1 MEMNILIKAEER
13 LLNVLERL
21 AKAWETS
28 LHTQEPTTTTAN
40 AGNITAATI
49 TTEMPKMPKM
59 PKMPETPET
68 PKTTKH
74 LHYGLQADGVS
85 TYTKWDD
92 MCKALDYA
100 REAHGPAK
108 VKELLM
114 AYSDNGEYGGVQPA
128 KWDKVI
134 KECYAAKAKTEQAP
148 EPKVEAEPE
157 QVADISEE
165 ELRTAC
171 TMAKNAGVNVP
182 HYLESIAGVKRVTK
196 VPEGLRIKVKE
207 ALETEMGGM
216 A

>member
-40 AGNITAATI
+40 ARNITAATI

-108 VKELLM
+108 VKELLT

-207 ALETEMGGM
+207 ALEAEMGGM

>member
-1 MEMNILIKAEER
+1 MEMDILIKAEER

-28 LHTQEPTTTTAN
+28 LHTQEPTTRTTA
-40 AGNITAATI
+40 TV
-49 TTEMPKMPKM
+49 TTET

-92 MCKALDYA
+92 MCKALDHA
-100 REAHGPAK
+100 RETQGPAK
-108 VKELLM
+108 VKEVLTT
-114 AYSDNGEYGGVQPA
+114 YSDNGEYGGVQPA

-207 ALETEMGGM
+207 ALEAEMGGV

>member
-28 LHTQEPTTTTAN
+28 LHTQESITAT
-40 AGNITAATI
+40 ATAENITGATV
-49 TTEMPKMPKM
+49 TAET
-59 PKMPETPET
+59 PKMPETAPET

-100 REAHGPAK
+100 RETHGRAK
-108 VKELLM
+108 VKELLT

-134 KECYAAKAKTEQAP
+134 KECYAAKAKTEQTP

-157 QVADISEE
+157 QVTDISEE

-207 ALETEMGGM
+207 ALEAEMGGV

>member
-28 LHTQEPTTTTAN
+28 LHTSESTTTAA
-40 AGNITAATI
+40 AGNITAATVN
-49 TTEMPKMPKM
+49 TET
-59 PKMPETPET
+59 PKMPESIPET

-92 MCKALDYA
+92 MCKALDHA
-100 REAHGPAK
+100 RETQGPAK
-108 VKELLM
+108 VKELLT
-114 AYSDNGEYGGVQPA
+114 AYSDNGEYGGVKPA

-134 KECYAAKAKTEQAP
+134 KECYAAKAKTEQTP

-157 QVADISEE
+157 QETDISEE

-182 HYLESIAGVKRVTK
+182 HYLESIAGVKRVTR

-207 ALETEMGGM
+207 ALEAEMGGM

>member
-28 LHTQEPTTTTAN
+28 LHTQEPTTTTA
-40 AGNITAATI
+40 ATV
-49 TTEMPKMPKM
+49 TTETAKM
-59 PKMPETPET
+59 PET

-92 MCKALDYA
+92 MCKALDHA
-100 REAHGPAK
+100 RETQGPAK
-108 VKELLM
+108 VKEVLTT
-114 AYSDNGEYGGVQPA
+114 YSDNGEYGGVQPA

-148 EPKVEAEPE
+148 ESKVEAEQE
-157 QVADISEE
+157 QVTDISEE

-207 ALETEMGGM
+207 ALDAEMGGV

>member
-1 MEMNILIKAEER
+1 MEMNILLKAEER

-28 LHTQEPTTTTAN
+28 LHTQEPTTTTDT
-40 AGNITAATI
+40 AGNITAATV
-49 TTEMPKMPKM
+49 TTET
-59 PKMPETPET
+59 PKMPETVPET

-100 REAHGPAK
+100 RETHGPAK
-108 VKELLM
+108 VKELLTS
-114 AYSDNGEYGGVQPA
+114 YSDNGEWGGVRPA
-128 KWDKVI
+128 NWDKVI
-134 KECYAAKAKTEQAP
+134 KECYATKAKTEQAP
-148 EPKVEAEPE
+148 EPKVEVEAELE
-157 QVADISEE
+157 QVTDISEE

-182 HYLESIAGVKRVTK
+182 HYLESIAGVKRVTR

-207 ALETEMGGM
+207 ALEAEMGGM

>member
-28 LHTQEPTTTTAN
+28 LHTQEPTTTAN

-108 VKELLM
+108 VKELLT

>member
-1 MEMNILIKAEER
+1 
-13 LLNVLERL
+13 
-21 AKAWETS
+21 
-28 LHTQEPTTTTAN
+28 
-40 AGNITAATI
+40 
-49 TTEMPKMPKM
+49 
-59 PKMPETPET
+59 
-68 PKTTKH
+68 
-74 LHYGLQADGVS
+74 
-85 TYTKWDD
+85 

-108 VKELLM
+108 VKELLT

-207 ALETEMGGM
+207 ALEAEMGGM

>member
-1 MEMNILIKAEER
+1 MEMNILLKAEER

-28 LHTQEPTTTTAN
+28 LHTQEPTTTTAT
-40 AGNITAATI
+40 ATGNIAAPTVTA
-49 TTEMPKMPKM
+49 EKS
-59 PKMPETPET
+59 ESVPET

-74 LHYGLQADGVS
+74 LHYGLQPDGVS

-92 MCKALDYA
+92 MCKALDRA
-100 REAHGPAK
+100 RETQGPAK
-108 VKELLM
+108 VKELLT
-114 AYSDNGEYGGVQPA
+114 AYSENGEYGGVKPA
-128 KWDKVI
+128 NWDKVI
-134 KECYAAKAKTEQAP
+134 KECSINKKEP
-148 EPKVEAEPE
+148 EPATDAEPA
-157 QVADISEE
+157 QAADISEE

-207 ALETEMGGM
+207 ALEAEMGGK

>member
-28 LHTQEPTTTTAN
+28 LHTQESTTA
-40 AGNITAATI
+40 TATI
-49 TTEMPKMPKM
+49 TTETPKM
-59 PKMPETPET
+59 PET

-92 MCKALDYA
+92 MCKTLDHA
-100 REAHGPAK
+100 RETQGPAK
-108 VKELLM
+108 VKEVLTT
-114 AYSDNGEYGGVQPA
+114 YSDNGEYGGVQPA

-207 ALETEMGGM
+207 ALEAEMGGV

>member
-28 LHTQEPTTTTAN
+28 LHTQEPTKTTAN

-108 VKELLM
+108 VKELLT

-207 ALETEMGGM
+207 ALEAEMGGM

>member
-28 LHTQEPTTTTAN
+28 FHTQEPTTTA
-40 AGNITAATI
+40 AGNITAPTVTAET
-49 TTEMPKMPKM
+49 
-59 PKMPETPET
+59 PKMPESVPET
-68 PKTTKH
+68 SKTTKH

-85 TYTKWDD
+85 TYTKWDE
-92 MCKALDYA
+92 MCKALDYS
-100 REAHGPAK
+100 RETQGPAK
-108 VKELLM
+108 VKEVLT

-134 KECYAAKAKTEQAP
+134 KECYAAKAKTEQAT

-207 ALETEMGGM
+207 ALEAEMGGM

>member
-1 MEMNILIKAEER
+1 M
-13 LLNVLERL
+13 
-21 AKAWETS
+21 
-28 LHTQEPTTTTAN
+28 HTQEPTTTTAN

-59 PKMPETPET
+59 PKLPETPET

-108 VKELLM
+108 VKELLT

-207 ALETEMGGM
+207 ALEAEMGGM

>member
-21 AKAWETS
+21 AKAWESS
-28 LHTQEPTTTTAN
+28 LHTQESTTTTTATT
-40 AGNITAATI
+40 GNITTATV
-49 TTEMPKMPKM
+49 TTET

-100 REAHGPAK
+100 RETHGPAK
-108 VKELLM
+108 VKELLT

-207 ALETEMGGM
+207 ALEAEMGGV

>member
-21 AKAWETS
+21 AKAWESS
-28 LHTQEPTTTTAN
+28 LHTQESTTTTATT
-40 AGNITAATI
+40 GNITTATV
-49 TTEMPKMPKM
+49 TTET

-100 REAHGPAK
+100 RETHGPAK
-108 VKELLM
+108 VKELLT

-207 ALETEMGGM
+207 ALEAEMGGV

>member
-28 LHTQEPTTTTAN
+28 LHTPESTTTAA
-40 AGNITAATI
+40 AGNITAATVN
-49 TTEMPKMPKM
+49 TET
-59 PKMPETPET
+59 PKMPESIPET

-100 REAHGPAK
+100 REAHGRAK

-207 ALETEMGGM
+207 ALEAEMGGM

>member
-28 LHTQEPTTTTAN
+28 LHTHESTTTAT
-40 AGNITAATI
+40 AGNITAATV
-49 TTEMPKMPKM
+49 TPET
-59 PKMPETPET
+59 PKMPESIPET

-74 LHYGLQADGVS
+74 LHYGLQADGVN

-92 MCKALDYA
+92 MCKALDHA
-100 REAHGPAK
+100 RETQGPAK
-108 VKELLM
+108 VKELLT
-114 AYSDNGEYGGVQPA
+114 AYSDNGEYGGVKPA

-134 KECYAAKAKTEQAP
+134 KECYAAKAKTEQTP

-157 QVADISEE
+157 QVTDISEE

-182 HYLESIAGVKRVTK
+182 HYLESIAGVKRVTR

-207 ALETEMGGM
+207 ALEAEMGGM

>member
-28 LHTQEPTTTTAN
+28 LHTQEPTTTA
-40 AGNITAATI
+40 AGNITAPTVTAET
-49 TTEMPKMPKM
+49 
-59 PKMPETPET
+59 PKMPESVPET
-68 PKTTKH
+68 SKTTKH

-85 TYTKWDD
+85 TYTKWDE
-92 MCKALDYA
+92 MCKALDYS
-100 REAHGPAK
+100 RETQGPAK
-108 VKELLM
+108 VKEVLT

-134 KECYAAKAKTEQAP
+134 KECYAAKAKTEQAT

-207 ALETEMGGM
+207 ALEAEMGGM

>member
-85 TYTKWDD
+85 TYTKWITVSMEVSNLQSGIKSLKNVTLPRQRLSKHQSQKLRQSRNRWRISRRRSCAQPVRWQKMRAS
-92 MCKALDYA
+92 MCRTIL
-100 REAHGPAK
+100 RVSQESN
-108 VKELLM
+108 ELLR
-114 AYSDNGEYGGVQPA
+114 YPRD
-128 KWDKVI
+128 
-134 KECYAAKAKTEQAP
+134 
-148 EPKVEAEPE
+148 
-157 QVADISEE
+157 
-165 ELRTAC
+165 
-171 TMAKNAGVNVP
+171 
-182 HYLESIAGVKRVTK
+182 
-196 VPEGLRIKVKE
+196 
-207 ALETEMGGM
+207 
-216 A
+216 

>member
-28 LHTQEPTTTTAN
+28 LHTQGTTTSATGDIKAPAVTAEKTD
-40 AGNITAATI
+40 ASELSDDAKTAENEYPALD
-49 TTEMPKMPKM
+49 
-59 PKMPETPET
+59 
-68 PKTTKH
+68 PKTYKDYEQYKQMLKKLSELAVKVGALQMVDLVKKWSTKH
-74 LHYGLQADGVS
+74 VNDTETIPPNS
-85 TYTKWDD
+85 W
-92 MCKALDYA
+92 
-100 REAHGPAK
+100 
-108 VKELLM
+108 
-114 AYSDNGEYGGVQPA
+114 
-128 KWDKVI
+128 WKVI
-134 KECYAAKAKTEQAP
+134 SEAVKILEATKKVPEP
-148 EPKVEAEPE
+148 EPKTEAEADPA
-157 QVADISEE
+157 QVTDISEE

-207 ALETEMGGM
+207 ALEAEMGGM

>member
-1 MEMNILIKAEER
+1 MEMNILIKVEER

-28 LHTQEPTTTTAN
+28 LHTQEPATTTAA
-40 AGNITAATI
+40 AGNITAATV
-49 TTEMPKMPKM
+49 TTET
-59 PKMPETPET
+59 PKMPETAPET

-100 REAHGPAK
+100 RETHGRAK
-108 VKELLM
+108 VKELLT
-114 AYSDNGEYGGVQPA
+114 AYSDNGEYGGVKPA

-134 KECYAAKAKTEQAP
+134 KECYATKAKTEQTP

-157 QVADISEE
+157 QVTDISEE

-182 HYLESIAGVKRVTK
+182 HYLESIAGVKRVTR

-207 ALETEMGGM
+207 ALEAEMGGM

>member
-21 AKAWETS
+21 AKAWESS
-28 LHTQEPTTTTAN
+28 LHTQESTTTTTATT
-40 AGNITAATI
+40 GNITTATV
-49 TTEMPKMPKM
+49 TTET

-100 REAHGPAK
+100 RETHGPAK
-108 VKELLM
+108 VKELLT

-207 ALETEMGGM
+207 ALEAELGGV

>member
-28 LHTQEPTTTTAN
+28 LHTLEPTTTTATV
-40 AGNITAATI
+40 GNITAATV
-49 TTEMPKMPKM
+49 TTET
-59 PKMPETPET
+59 PKMPETAPET

-92 MCKALDYA
+92 MCKALDHA
-100 REAHGPAK
+100 RETQGPAK
-108 VKELLM
+108 VKEVLT
-114 AYSDNGEYGGVQPA
+114 AYSDNGEYGGVKPA

-134 KECYAAKAKTEQAP
+134 KECYAAKAKTEQTP

-207 ALETEMGGM
+207 ALEAEMGGM

>member
-21 AKAWETS
+21 AKAWESS
-28 LHTQEPTTTTAN
+28 LHTQESTTTTA
-40 AGNITAATI
+40 ATVNITAPTV
-49 TTEMPKMPKM
+49 TTET
-59 PKMPETPET
+59 PKMPETVPET

-92 MCKALDYA
+92 MCKALDHA
-100 REAHGPAK
+100 RETQGPAK
-108 VKELLM
+108 VKELLTT
-114 AYSDNGEYGGVQPA
+114 YSDNGEYGGVQPA

-207 ALETEMGGM
+207 ALEAEMGGM